1 MYAMTFLGIPVVAWL
16 TDDEIT
22 LVVIA
27 NDNGYGL
34 PVLFLSKVAY
44 ATLELFIVIMDYG
57 AFPIEILR
65 MLFKEDIFLVV
76 MKLVRELDLDPSSRE
91 WWIVL
96 FVPLNV
102 HIYRAGIR
110 DRIWSD
116 IKRSEYVKIRVVLL
130 G

>member
-1 MYAMTFLGIPVVAWL
+1 MYIISFLGISVVAWL

-22 LVVIA
+22 VVVVA

-65 MLFKEDIFLVV
+65 MLFKEDIF
-76 MKLVRELDLDPSSRE
+76 
-91 WWIVL
+91 
-96 FVPLNV
+96 
-102 HIYRAGIR
+102 
-110 DRIWSD
+110 
-116 IKRSEYVKIRVVLL
+116 
-130 G
+130 